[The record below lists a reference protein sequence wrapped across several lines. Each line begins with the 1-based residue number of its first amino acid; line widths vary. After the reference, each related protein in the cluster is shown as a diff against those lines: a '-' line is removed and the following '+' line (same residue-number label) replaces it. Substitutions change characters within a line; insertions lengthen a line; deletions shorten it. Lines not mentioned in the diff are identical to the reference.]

1 MAVRIPVNYGAW
13 DEYLTGQ
20 AAMLP
25 ELPDV
30 EQITPRV
37 ARILGA
43 NPGQM
48 QLQGTNTYL
57 VGSGPEKILIDT
69 GEGSAEWIARIISFL
84 LANDLHIS
92 RVLLTHWHGDHTGG
106 VPSLLEFDPSLVDSI
121 HKHQPDSHQQ
131 PIHPGQT
138 FSVPGATLRAV
149 HTPGHAVDHMA
160 FMLEEENALFTGDNV
175 LGHGF
180 SVVQDLGTYM
190 DTLRVMT
197 DLGCAV
203 GYPGHGAIIT
213 DLPTKMREYTRHKQ
227 FRVTQVHALLVRTK
241 TPMMRSTSSCPRGGL
256 TLAEI
261 AASLYGAD
269 VPSEIVQNALAPSL
283 IQVLWKLAEDRKVGF
298 EPGDVAKRRWFAAQ
312 PAVRSHMGMRRAM
325 TTAV

>member
-1 MAVRIPVNYGAW
+1 
-13 DEYLTGQ
+13 
-20 AAMLP
+20 
-25 ELPDV
+25 
-30 EQITPRV
+30 
-37 ARILGA
+37 
-43 NPGQM
+43 
-48 QLQGTNTYL
+48 
-57 VGSGPEKILIDT
+57 
-69 GEGSAEWIARIISFL
+69 
-84 LANDLHIS
+84 
-92 RVLLTHWHGDHTGG
+92 
-106 VPSLLEFDPSLVDSI
+106 
-121 HKHQPDSHQQ
+121 
-131 PIHPGQT
+131 
-138 FSVPGATLRAV
+138 
-149 HTPGHAVDHMA
+149 MA

-203 GYPGHGAIIT
+203 GYPGHGAVIT

-241 TPMMRSTSSCPRGGL
+241 SEVEEQKARFASSPTSASMKQSTSSCPRGGL